1 MFRYIAFS
9 AVACSQTLYFL
20 FKVSL
25 RSKRFRASSSR
36 KLGLSRYNSNG
47 NACYAGY
54 FRVRRACKFLHF
66 YSTLFS
72 GILPVSVRGLP
83 SYRKI
88 PKISPF
94 MYKPLQI

>member
-20 FKVSL
+20 FKVS
-25 RSKRFRASSSR
+25 
-36 KLGLSRYNSNG
+36 
-47 NACYAGY
+47 
-54 FRVRRACKFLHF
+54 RACKFLHF
-66 YSTLFS
+66 YSTLFTE
-72 GILPVSVRGLP
+72 ILLVSVRGLP

-88 PKISPF
+88 PKISHSIRS